1 MGMGQD
7 CPISSGRH
15 TTDAVLVVVPQAVTG
30 AGWPLPPQPSL
41 PGSQDRAA
49 GMSRPS
55 WQTLES
61 LHRLPASWVR
71 GRAGGSP
78 PLTPWRPSLLFPQ
91 VQVPRSHHYT
101 SQEML
106 EDRNSGEIKL
116 SPCLKL

>member
-1 MGMGQD
+1 MRMGQD
-7 CPISSGRH
+7 CPISSGRR

-49 GMSRPS
+49 GTSRPS
-55 WQTLES
+55 WQALES
-61 LHRLPASWVR
+61 PHRLPANWVC
-71 GRAGGSP
+71 GRAGSSSAR
-78 PLTPWRPSLLFPQ
+78 TPWTPSLLFPQ
-91 VQVPRSHHYT
+91 VQVPSSHRYT

-106 EDRNSGEIKL
+106 EDRNSAEIKL

>member
-30 AGWPLPPQPSL
+30 AGWPLPAQPSL

-49 GMSRPS
+49 GMGRPR
-55 WQTLES
+55 WQARES
-61 LHRLPASWVR
+61 PQRLPARWVR
-71 GRAGGSP
+71 GRAGGSSP
-78 PLTPWRPSLLFPQ
+78 RTPWTPSLLFPQ
-91 VQVPRSHHYT
+91 VQVPRSHRYT
-101 SQEML
+101 SQEMS